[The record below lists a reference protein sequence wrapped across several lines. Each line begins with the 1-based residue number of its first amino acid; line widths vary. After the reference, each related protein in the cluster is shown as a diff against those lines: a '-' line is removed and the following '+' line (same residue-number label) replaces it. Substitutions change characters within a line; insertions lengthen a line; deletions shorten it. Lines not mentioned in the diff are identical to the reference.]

1 MYESQWKLKHY
12 NLTPPGLKLGT
23 FLVGGDHCTAMQ
35 HINIININMHKQI
48 HIKFRHGIQFVAHT
62 SSIFSAAY
70 APYLYPGY
78 RGSGTILPV
87 GTGDKIGLTE
97 NSP

>member
-1 MYESQWKLKHY
+1 MEAS
-12 NLTPPGLKLGT
+12 
-23 FLVGGDHCTAMQ
+23 
-35 HINIININMHKQI
+35 IIINNLVWSFRVDCECPSLL
-48 HIKFRHGIQFVAHT
+48 HIKFRHGIQFVSHT

-70 APYLYPGY
+70 ATYLYPGY